1 MEDAKGGG
9 DGGGRDGGGG
19 GGLVAWLRHR
29 PDERLGE
36 LAPIAGLLVAR
47 LHRLGSPPGGCPD
60 VAAAEDA
67 PAVTAAA
74 RRAMAVLCQEA
85 RCGSLHAALD
95 PAAAGGSSGAVAFV
109 RAIAFSGDLCRLWR
123 CLVLCQ
129 PWPEDGGDD
138 GDDHD
143 RQLGRN
149 PHASG
154 PAVDEAPLAM
164 TSNGDWRRE
173 SRPWHDTAAEPA
185 LPLLKAALLAAPAA
199 SLGSLLAGATAASDG
214 SGSSGGLEAVAWV
227 LGSMAASRRGPAVAR
242 KWAAAW
248 AALVCAAGDDEALAR
263 VAVVRRLLT
272 AALLPDGDLAV
283 VGSSDRADASRV
295 LKGPMAAA
303 LVAELQTAWPALL
316 ALLRRPGCHAL
327 HMEVLEL
334 VAALDDAA
342 PPRLQAAAARLQA
355 TLGLLFSRLPVA
367 PEEVPAA
374 SSLPA
379 SRACEHLRRLAVRLA
394 AGGGS
399 HTLAMLVGHA
409 LDCSFELAAACSH
422 PEQAP
427 MAVQRHGRPVL
438 AASAAAMS
446 GAATLCGAHGH
457 LEADGNLALPY
468 GGGLALPPQGTAVVG
483 LLGENCKRRRL
494 SPLLSAPLAGG
505 RGLLSTTEAAD
516 DGSRSHHRM
525 RAQNGAAVNKS
536 AAPSDRAFVELTSLV
551 RATLR
556 LATKAAAEG
565 GRGLG
570 GGATVP
576 EWHLA
581 PVGVLC
587 SQLAARMD
595 LPHEPPMTMEE
606 YEQVLPRKV
615 TSARHNILAAAC
627 RHNTFLFQLLALAAE
642 QGPSRELLR
651 CAELLRVLLADAIS
665 SWHSHRHSSE
675 ARTVSSP
682 LFTPAKQWPVSSDC
696 QLLTWPPA
704 MDAQRVALQAQEQR
718 LTVEEQ
724 RAEELLRLVGRAGWL
739 PRPLASCAELVAL
752 LDRADVPDLLMLAW
766 RCMHHAMAFGPHS
779 WGSRHRSP
787 SFSSSI
793 QQLAPT
799 DGGYVELLPP
809 PLPAVARPGS
819 EVPEAAAAAAT
830 LGLEAEEDL
839 TFTEWEGHLFAILR
853 RNIAHI
859 GAHFAQIFPV

>member
-9 DGGGRDGGGG
+9 DCGGNGGGA
-19 GGLVAWLRHR
+19 GLVAWLRRR

-36 LAPIAGLLVAR
+36 LAPIAGELVGQ
-47 LHRLGSPPGGCPD
+47 LHCLGSSSDGCPGA
-60 VAAAEDA
+60 VAAEDA
-67 PAVTAAA
+67 PAEAAAA
-74 RRAMAVLCQEA
+74 RRALAVLCEEA

-95 PAAAGGSSGAVAFV
+95 PAAAGGSGGAVAFV
-109 RAIAFSGDLCRLWR
+109 RAIAFSRDLRRLWR
-123 CLVLCQ
+123 CLVLSQ
-129 PWPEDGGDD
+129 PWPEDHEDD
-138 GDDHD
+138 GDHD

-149 PHASG
+149 PHAGG
-154 PAVDEAPLAM
+154 PAVGEAPLAL
-164 TSNGDWRRE
+164 TSDGDWRRDAQ
-173 SRPWHDTAAEPA
+173 PWHEISAEPA

-199 SLGSLLAGATAASDG
+199 SLGNLLASATAASYR
-214 SGSSGGLEAVAWV
+214 SGSSGSLEAVAWV
-227 LGSMAASRRGPAVAR
+227 LRSMAASGRGPAVAR
-242 KWAAAW
+242 EWAAAW

-263 VAVVRRLLT
+263 VVAMRWLLT
-272 AALLPDGDLAV
+272 AALLPEGDHAVDGS
-283 VGSSDRADASRV
+283 GDRADAGRV
-295 LKGPMAAA
+295 LKGPIAA
-303 LVAELQTAWPALL
+303 LMAELQTAWPALL

-355 TLGLLFSRLPVA
+355 TLGLLFSCLPA
-367 PEEVPAA
+367 AADEVPAA
-374 SSLPA
+374 SWPA
-379 SRACEHLRRLAVRLA
+379 ARACERLRRLAVRLA

-399 HTLAMLVGHA
+399 HTLTMLVGHA
-409 LDCSFELAAACSH
+409 LDRSFELAAAGSN

-427 MAVQRHGRPVL
+427 MAVQPHGRPAL
-438 AASAAAMS
+438 AAAGAAVP

-457 LEADGNLALPY
+457 LEADGNLALPH

-483 LLGENCKRRRL
+483 LLGENRKRRRL

-505 RGLLSTTEAAD
+505 RSLSPSTTEAAD
-516 DGSRSHHRM
+516 DGLRSHCRT
-525 RAQNGAAVNKS
+525 RAQNDAAVDKL
-536 AAPSDRAFVELTSLV
+536 AATNDGAFVELTSVV
-551 RATLR
+551 RAALH
-556 LATKAAAEG
+556 LASKAVAE
-565 GRGLG
+565 RRIGLG
-570 GGATVP
+570 GGAAVP
-576 EWHLA
+576 EWHLP

-627 RHNTFLFQLLALAAE
+627 RQNPFLFQLLALAAE
-642 QGPSRELLR
+642 QGPSPELLR

-665 SWHSHRHSSE
+665 SWHSLRRSSE
-675 ARTVSSP
+675 ART
-682 LFTPAKQWPVSSDC
+682 
-696 QLLTWPPA
+696 
-704 MDAQRVALQAQEQR
+704 AQGQR
-718 LTVEEQ
+718 LTVEER

-752 LDRADVPDLLMLAW
+752 VDSADVPDLLMLAW

-787 SFSSSI
+787 GFSSAI

-799 DGGYVELLPP
+799 NGGQVELLAPS
-809 PLPAVARPGS
+809 LPAAPGPGS
-819 EVPEAAAAAAT
+819 EEPAAAAAAT